1 MHRAAGSQRE
11 VMQVV
16 TSGAIY
22 DALDLRSLS
31 IERDTVLSESP
42 IPSWQST
49 LEQRGFVGAVNHFI
63 DCVENQTA
71 PLTSGEQAIAAQRI
85 VESLLSQ

>member
-16 TSGAIY
+16 SGGVIY
-22 DALDLRSLS
+22 DAQDLRSLH
-31 IERDTVLSESP
+31 IERDTVLSELP
-42 IPSWQST
+42 ISGWQST

-71 PLTSGEQAIAAQRI
+71 PITSGEQAIAAQRI
-85 VESLLSQ
+85 IEGLLSQ